1 MIVNL
6 DSKNP
11 KSIEQKVNELI
22 LKKLYIKVND
32 ELIFIEKETF
42 ISLILRDI
50 IVLATSDFDLDTALS
65 MSLELQPEYKAD
77 PHIKRNE
84 LEEASNEFAYEI
96 DAYRFFLEAVDE
108 KMPEDDIYD
117 DVLSILNSEHELL
130 EKRLHELMMESLGKR
145 LSEEDAISLKTT
157 RHQILDVFA
166 NQVKL
171 LATYED
177 IDDVVDEAYSEFENY
192 PQKDLISKES
202 IKNEYL
208 RFAPLAKIEID
219 TYKMALNLE
228 EQNAEFPMILACTR
242 KMLQLE

>member
-1 MIVNL
+1 
-6 DSKNP
+6 
-11 KSIEQKVNELI
+11 ELI

-50 IVLATSDFDLDTALS
+50 IVLATSDFDLDAALS

-145 LSEEDAISLKTT
+145 
-157 RHQILDVFA
+157 
-166 NQVKL
+166 
-171 LATYED
+171 
-177 IDDVVDEAYSEFENY
+177 
-192 PQKDLISKES
+192 
-202 IKNEYL
+202 
-208 RFAPLAKIEID
+208 
-219 TYKMALNLE
+219 
-228 EQNAEFPMILACTR
+228 
-242 KMLQLE
+242 